1 MLIQALLLVLLGS
14 ILLRL
19 SLRQAR
25 RSGVLTASFWQ
36 TFWRFAPYR
45 LKRLYGVPVGL
56 GGLILLMWGAVLL
69 LYWIRAYYAARLG
82 HPLP

>member
-1 MLIQALLLVLLGS
+1 MLVEALALLLVGS

-25 RSGVLTASFWQ
+25 RDGLLTPSFWQ
-36 TFWRFAPYR
+36 TFWQFTPYR
-45 LKRLYGVPVGL
+45 LKRLYGLPVGL
-56 GGLILLMWGAVLL
+56 GGLILLIWGTGLL
-69 LYWIRAYYAARLG
+69 LLWIRAYYAARLG

>member
-1 MLIQALLLVLLGS
+1 MLAEAIALLLLGS

-25 RSGVLTASFWQ
+25 RNGLLTASFWQ
-36 TFWRFAPYR
+36 TFWRFTPYR
-45 LKRLYGVPVGL
+45 LKRLYGLPVGL
-56 GGLILLMWGAVLL
+56 GGLILLMWGVVLL
-69 LYWIRAYYAARLG
+69 FVWITAYYAARLG